1 MRIDLEARLLASLRG
16 QADFDR
22 LKAIGIKASSFEHY
36 RSLYDHIVL
45 MLQTIGKVPRLMDL
59 KEMFHLPPT
68 VTRDRKEFDFIIGE
82 VERFHSVSAI
92 QAVLDSTV
100 AESGGDPG
108 ILVDNL
114 IKNLGNVRP
123 TASTQLSIT
132 DSSMNRRMEHYEVM
146 AHDPGSRGILTG
158 ISYFDE
164 KIKIGWK
171 PGELI
176 GVVGRTYI
184 GKSWLLL
191 FFGIAAW
198 QTGKRVLFVSP
209 EMSIEETE
217 ARFDGLIMA
226 KNDLVI
232 DVSHLYRG
240 YVPSQ
245 QMKEVAERV
254 AASDRWIT
262 YACSD
267 EGRFGLGELAR
278 LIQQH
283 HPDILIVDGLPL
295 LESGNKRQ
303 QMWESIKDLSYGLKR
318 LAVRAN
324 VAIIISHQAN
334 RSAHNIA
341 RPPGL
346 HEISLGDAFAQACD
360 RLLALSRPQQQENIL
375 RITVQKFRKGRPH
388 HGGVDFTFE
397 PERGKIHEFVPT
409 DIGELRTDDNGGD
422 SDGSGDEMS
431 LP

>member
-1 MRIDLEARLLASLRG
+1 MRVDLEARLLASLRD

-36 RSLYDHIVL
+36 RSLYDHLVL
-45 MLQTIGKVPRLMDL
+45 MLETIGKVPRLLDI
-59 KEMFHLPPT
+59 KEQFHLPPT

-82 VERFHSVSAI
+82 VERFHSVSSI
-92 QAVLDSTV
+92 QKVIDSTV
-100 AESGGDPG
+100 ADNDGDPS
-108 ILVDNL
+108 ILIDNL

-132 DSSMNRRMEHYEVM
+132 DSSMNRRMEHYEIM
-146 AHDPGSRGILTG
+146 AHDPGSAGILTG

-164 KIKIGWK
+164 EIGIGWK

-176 GVVGRTYI
+176 GIVGRTYI

-191 FFGIAAW
+191 YFGVMAW

-232 DVSHLYRG
+232 DVSKLYKG

-245 QMKEVAERV
+245 QMKDVAARV

-318 LAVRAN
+318 LAVRSN
-324 VAIIISHQAN
+324 IAILISHQAN
-334 RSAHNIA
+334 RSAHNTA

-360 RLLALSRPQQQENIL
+360 RLLALSRPVQQENIL
-375 RITVQKFRKGRPH
+375 RVTVQKFRKGRPH
-388 HGGVDFTFE
+388 HQGVDFTFE
-397 PERGKIHEFVPT
+397 PERGKIHEYVPT
-409 DIGELRTDDNGGD
+409 DVGELRSDDYEGD
-422 SDGSGDEMS
+422 GDGAGAELSF
-431 LP
+431 P